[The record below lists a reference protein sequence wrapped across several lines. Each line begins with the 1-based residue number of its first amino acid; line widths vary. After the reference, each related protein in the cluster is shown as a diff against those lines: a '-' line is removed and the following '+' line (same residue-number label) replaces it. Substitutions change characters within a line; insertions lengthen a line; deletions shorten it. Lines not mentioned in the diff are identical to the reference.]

1 MYSKDYVLDT
11 TFPEC
16 RDRVDLE
23 ETTFC
28 LKHDPE
34 HEGKD
39 ILQFK
44 VIRPEFIVLHETV
57 IVIPPGYRAPP

>member
-1 MYSKDYVLDT
+1 MHSKDYLLDS

-23 ETTFC
+23 KATFC

-34 HEGKD
+34 HEGRA

-44 VIRPEFIVLHETV
+44 VMRSEFIVLHEAV
-57 IVIPPGYRAPP
+57 IVIPPGYRAPS